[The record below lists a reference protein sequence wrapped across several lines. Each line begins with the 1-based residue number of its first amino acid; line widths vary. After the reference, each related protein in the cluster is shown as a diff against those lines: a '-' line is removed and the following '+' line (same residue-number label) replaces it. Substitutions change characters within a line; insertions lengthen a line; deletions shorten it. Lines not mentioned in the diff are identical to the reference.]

1 MIQTFFMLLFLI
13 ALGLLWGYW
22 DARSAKKTKKMMPE
36 FVPFFIMKRRGG
48 WRIFGDFLTDW
59 STLQEQIEQ
68 ESRLHL

>member
-1 MIQTFFMLLFLI
+1 MIQTLFMLLFLI

-22 DARSAKKTKKMMPE
+22 DARSAKKAKKMPD
-36 FVPFFIMKRRGG
+36 FIPFFIMKRRGG
-48 WRIFGDFLTDW
+48 WRIFGDFLTDR

>member
-1 MIQTFFMLLFLI
+1 MIQTLFMLLFLI

-22 DARSAKKTKKMMPE
+22 DARSAKKSKTMPD
-36 FVPFFIMKRRGG
+36 FIPFFIMKRRGG
-48 WRIFGDFLTDW
+48 WRIFGDCLTDR